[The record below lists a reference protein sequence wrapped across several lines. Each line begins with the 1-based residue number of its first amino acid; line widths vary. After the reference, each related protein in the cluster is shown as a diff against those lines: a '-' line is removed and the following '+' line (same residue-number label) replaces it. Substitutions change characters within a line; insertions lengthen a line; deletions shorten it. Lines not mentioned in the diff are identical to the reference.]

1 MDCKTRKRVLFR
13 EYVNAM
19 LDKLLSIEAERKIR
33 HMENLYPD
41 FPFIYEEEYGER
53 NAETQL

>member
-19 LDKLLSIEAERKIR
+19 LDKLLSIETERKIR

-53 NAETQL
+53 NAKT